1 MDKQQKIERVANLLQ
16 EANLLLQEVMG
27 DMAAIE
33 DFAEYRRAK
42 IHFVVPSG
50 KGEQK

>member
-27 DMAAIE
+27 ETAAIE
-33 DFAEYRRAK
+33 DFAEYRRSK
-42 IHFVVPSG
+42 FHFVVPSD